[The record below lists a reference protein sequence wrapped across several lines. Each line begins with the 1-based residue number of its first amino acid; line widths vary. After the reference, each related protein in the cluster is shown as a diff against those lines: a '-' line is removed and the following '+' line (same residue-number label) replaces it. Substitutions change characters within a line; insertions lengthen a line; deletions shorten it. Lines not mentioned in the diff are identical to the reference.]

1 MPAVS
6 SRFQRAKADITDKVN
21 PATIEKLH
29 IADRFPLSWTLKE
42 SKIQQK
48 NLGPNLLT
56 KTIAQ

>member
-1 MPAVS
+1 M
-6 SRFQRAKADITDKVN
+6 AKADITDKVN
-21 PATIEKLH
+21 PDTIEKLH